1 MIKSS
6 CLILAAVFGI
16 MSTIAA
22 ERLEEIIDN
31 SSHDSPRPLKGI
43 LKRSKEVLNETPP
56 PTPPEKFEVN
66 AFEAAFK
73 VRKKLDIDEEVIP
86 SKAELNERLN
96 TLGKTTFQN
105 KTSVA
110 GSGIKAGDYYRLLIG
125 ENSHTDSS
133 LIKKIGHSV
142 SLQCS
147 LGTSCPKTD
156 FSESM
161 ETLRTIS
168 WNLYEHIED
177 STQRQLLINLIVL
190 VEDALYRK
198 GCYDSIDR
206 QSLQKLCYYIS
217 SSLLNQDPKTKK
229 ERFLSDKLLG
239 SGQYIMEI
247 CTALKSQLTPEEMAA
262 STQLQEALGQVTQ
275 PFIKK

>member
-6 CLILAAVFGI
+6 CLILAVVFG
-16 MSTIAA
+16 MVPTIAA

-56 PTPPEKFEVN
+56 PTPPEKFEVK
-66 AFEAAFK
+66 ASEAAFK
-73 VRKKLDIDEEVIP
+73 VRKKLDVDEHVIH
-86 SKAELNERLN
+86 SKVELNELLN
-96 TLGKTTFQN
+96 TLGETTFKN

-110 GSGIKAGDYYRLLIG
+110 GSGIKAGDYYRLLLG

-133 LIKKIGHSV
+133 LIKKITHSI

-147 LGTSCPKTD
+147 LGTSCPKMN
-156 FSESM
+156 FSENM

-168 WNLYEHIED
+168 WNLYEYIED
-177 STQRQLLINLIVL
+177 SAQRQLLINLIVL
-190 VEDALYRK
+190 VEGALYRK

-217 SSLLNQDPKTKK
+217 SSLLTQDPKTKG
-229 ERFLSDKLLG
+229 ERFLSDNLLG

-247 CTALKSQLTPEEMAA
+247 CTALKSQLTPEEAVAA
-262 STQLQEALGQVTQ
+262 AQLQESIGQIT
-275 PFIKK
+275 K